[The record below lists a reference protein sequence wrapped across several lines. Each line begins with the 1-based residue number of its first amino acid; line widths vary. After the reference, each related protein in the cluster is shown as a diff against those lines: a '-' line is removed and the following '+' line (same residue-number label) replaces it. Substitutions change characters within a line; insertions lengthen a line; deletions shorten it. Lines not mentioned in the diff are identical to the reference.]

1 VSNFDAPDLDQLVGL
16 PGGDRVQTD
25 QVLYNLARRG
35 PEYDLIPWCRGRR
48 MPLMVYSPVDHGRLV
63 EHRAVR
69 DLAAQKGVTPAQLAI
84 AWVLR
89 LPDVFAVAKAS
100 TRAHVIEN
108 RAALEIGF
116 SPAELDQLDRLF
128 PPPFR
133 KVPLDVL

>member
-1 VSNFDAPDLDQLVGL
+1 MDAGRDDVADLEELVGL
-16 PGGDRVQTD
+16 PGGNRVEAD
-25 QVLYNLARRG
+25 QVMA
-35 PEYDLIPWCRGRR
+35 
-48 MPLMVYSPVDHGRLV
+48 YSPVDHGRLL

-69 DLAAQKGVTPAQLAI
+69 DLAAEKGVTPAQLAI

-108 RAALEIGF
+108 RAALEMGL
-116 SPAELDQLDRLF
+116 SQAELDQLDRTF
-128 PPPFR
+128 PPPSG